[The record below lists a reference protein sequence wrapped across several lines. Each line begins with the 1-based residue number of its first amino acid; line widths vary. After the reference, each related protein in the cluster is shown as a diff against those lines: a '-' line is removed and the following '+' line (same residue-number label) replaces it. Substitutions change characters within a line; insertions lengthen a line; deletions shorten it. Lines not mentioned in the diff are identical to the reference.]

1 MYLTVILAGLLAGF
15 VHVLSG
21 PDHLAA
27 IAPYA
32 VQGKVHAWKTGVRW
46 GFGHSAGVLGVGLL
60 AMFARHAFPLEL
72 MSAWAER
79 GVGVVLI
86 GIGIWA
92 LRKAFRFGSA
102 KSPTHAHGREA
113 FAVGTVH
120 GLAGSSHLLGVL
132 PALALP
138 TDAAAATYLILFGI
152 GTVAAMAAFSSAVG
166 WISNHRRASALR
178 SQNALLATCAICS
191 MAVGAF
197 WLLSNVSA

>member
-1 MYLTVILAGLLAGF
+1 MLLTVVLAGLLAGF

-32 VQGKVHAWKTGVRW
+32 VQGKARAWKTGVRW
-46 GFGHSAGVLGVGLL
+46 GLGHSAGVLVVGLL
-60 AMFARHAFPLEL
+60 AMLARHVVPIDL

-86 GIGIWA
+86 AIGIWA
-92 LRKAFRFGSA
+92 LRKALRLGSG
-102 KSPTHAHGREA
+102 PITTHAHGREA

-138 TDAAAATYLILFGI
+138 TDAAAAAYLVLFGI
-152 GTVAAMAAFSSAVG
+152 GTVSAMAVFSSAVG
-166 WISNHRRASALR
+166 WISNHRRASAPR
-178 SQNALLATCAICS
+178 AQGALLATCAVCA

-197 WLLSNVSA
+197 WLLSDLSA